1 MVGAMIGR
9 LETSSFEVIGIIKR
23 GNFSN
28 FYVVGYLSIGILLLS
43 FGVLYQVCHAHV
55 NHKCKS
61 SFPTYTLG
69 CNRANNFAS
78 IRHMQISQK

>member
-1 MVGAMIGR
+1 LKLLVSQK
-9 LETSSFEVIGIIKR
+9 EEF
-23 GNFSN
+23 FSN

-69 CNRANNFAS
+69 CNRTNNFAS
-78 IRHMQISQK
+78 IRHMQISQKWK